1 MATPIT
7 FLASKL
13 VESLSSDSSS
23 DFARVSSLA
32 SGTLRLAAS
41 LLNGAADKLSTDI
54 SNDVVDYTTQD
65 MVDYRLVRADNSD
78 CKDRET
84 NKKCS
89 ENIRIDTSSK
99 QFHTRVSD
107 DLMYEDNDDEPT
119 DTQCSVVS
127 IDSGLDDIEMAVG
140 ENEETETEDNDDDD
154 GGNPMGLPEISLDEV
169 SNHCWGNDAWMVIYN
184 KVYDVTD
191 FIQEHPGGDSVMLEN
206 IGYDGTMAFHGVGHS
221 RDALEMLDDYL
232 IGILPP
238 SQRISSYIPNTPQ
251 SLPGCW

>member
-1 MATPIT
+1 M
-7 FLASKL
+7 
-13 VESLSSDSSS
+13 
-23 DFARVSSLA
+23 VSSLA

-54 SNDVVDYTTQD
+54 SNDVLNYTNND
-65 MVDYRLVRADNSD
+65 MVDYRLVLAD
-78 CKDRET
+78 KDSVET

-89 ENIRIDTSSK
+89 ENIRIEASSK
-99 QFHTRVSD
+99 LFYSTRVCD
-107 DLMYEDNDDEPT
+107 ELMYEDNDDEPV
-119 DTQCSVVS
+119 CSVVS
-127 IDSGLDDIEMAVG
+127 NDSGLDVIDDIEIAEG
-140 ENEETETEDNDDDD
+140 EDEETEDDEDD
-154 GGNPMGLPEISLDEV
+154 GGNPEGLPEISLDEV

-191 FIQEHPGGDSVMLEN
+191 FIQQHPGGDSVMLEN

-238 SQRISSYIPNTPQ
+238 SQRINSYIPNTPQ
-251 SLPGCW
+251 SVPGCW